1 MELAWYGGSCCFI
14 KGGDLAILTNPP
26 AAPAGKAP
34 RLPAAD
40 VILLSGAAFAPA
52 LSYAPAK
59 RKALRNPGEFEIGGI
74 MFSGIK
80 TFREP
85 TQGAP
90 REPNIV
96 YRFPADGLRVCHL
109 GELVAAP
116 SAEQAAAIGPVD
128 ILLLAIG
135 EGGMPIAGAAETVR
149 LIEPRVIV
157 PLLLDPKPGDLAARF
172 LKELAMPST
181 GPTAK
186 LSLTKSTLPPEPQ
199 VVLLE
204 RAA

>member
-1 MELAWYGGSCCFI
+1 MELAWYGDSCCFI
-14 KGGDLAILTNPP
+14 KGSDLAILTNPP
-26 AAPAGKAP
+26 ALPAGKAS
-34 RLPAAD
+34 RLPSAD

-52 LSYAPAK
+52 LNYAPAK
-59 RKALRNPGEFEIGGI
+59 RKALRNPGEFEIGGV

-80 TFREP
+80 TFREAAK
-85 TQGAP
+85 GAP

-96 YRFPADGLRVCHL
+96 YRFSVESLRICHL

-135 EGGMPIAGAAETVR
+135 EGGLPIADAAETVR

-157 PLLLDPKPGDLAARF
+157 PLLLDPKPGDLVARF

-181 GPTAK
+181 GPAAK
-186 LSLTKSTLPPEPQ
+186 LSLAKSTLPLEPQ

-204 RAA
+204 RVA